1 MTMRATR
8 MLLMSLTACL
18 AALPG
23 GCVSRKLVV
32 TSDPPG
38 ARVWAND
45 MELGETPLEAAFT
58 YYGTYDVLV
67 QKDGYE
73 PMRLNIPVDAPFYE
87 YPGPDIIANV
97 IPFGIEHAE
106 KWNFK
111 LEPALEKTQDKAA
124 FEAGILER
132 ANALRGKI
140 E

>member
-1 MTMRATR
+1 MATAVAISTA
-8 MLLMSLTACL
+8 SL
-18 AALPG
+18 G
-23 GCVSRKLVV
+23 GCLSRKIIV

-45 MELGETPLEAAFT
+45 VELGETPLEADFT
-58 YYGTYDVLV
+58 YYGSYDVLV
-67 QKDGYE
+67 KKDGYE
-73 PMRLNIPVDAPFYE
+73 PLRVNVPVDAPFYE
-87 YPGPDIIANV
+87 YPGPDIVANLV
-97 IPFGIEHAE
+97 PGGIEHSA

-124 FEAGILER
+124 FEAEIVDR